1 MSDETFEYITT
12 DYMISI
18 ESNEQTIQPVE
29 YIVEL
34 GQEGIPG
41 KQGEKGDPGFS
52 PTVGYNLSDGH
63 LTFTIVN
70 EDGVTVTPDVFD
82 YVMRKDGSNANNAVN
97 MNRLSILN
105 NLSYGAK
112 IASRYI
118 NDTDKMNLEI
128 SGYPLRLT
136 GTSFSSDA
144 YSNSITIARGGSSI
158 TLGNTTKNNIIIDG
172 TSARYNGAEIATLA
186 DIPSVTD
193 FLEVDG
199 SNADSQFT
207 VNGVKLAGNYVY
219 IDGVSY
225 GGIHAIQTNS
235 NIYYQLGVDSN
246 RAFLSM
252 PTLTLNSYPAIGS
265 GGTYSPADTI
275 MNVNSN
281 MRISFSNS
289 KKFYYGSSNI
299 ANNEVAIKGDLPTT
313 MTGADGTNAGTSGLV
328 PAPSATDN
336 TKFLKG
342 DGTWA
347 DVSGGTSYT
356 AGTGIDITNDTI
368 SIDNTVAL
376 KSEIPTNADYVDLT
390 TAQTITSIK
399 KFTQNI
405 LQNSGH
411 YLYSDGIRE
420 PISQNHN
427 IITHSGS
434 NVFVGSTSRSLKLS
448 GTDIRP
454 QYNDADLA
462 LLSDIPTVNNSTITF
477 TQGGTTKGSITLNQ
491 SSDATIA
498 LDAGSSPD
506 NPLEPLTDKEG
517 LVNITS
523 LARSTFDST
532 KVTVSGSLTISNDG
546 IASGFS
552 ASDYIQETLAIAG
565 AWTITCKFNST
576 DVSSGIQQILN
587 YNGYNRILIAPQG
600 WITIFA
606 DENNAASQAFT
617 LFNAGTIVNNTN
629 YYFVLSYDGS
639 STYTAKLTNLDN
651 GTTMTASATN
661 NYKLIQT
668 SQTWLIG
675 SEKNKYLRGT
685 FDLKYFSVTSNGVN
699 ILNYNQT
706 GIDTYTI
713 NGSTVTIPYTLS
725 KTGSKIVDSSYR
737 ADIET
742 VYNNQGYVR
751 CYTLNEGVNYTLPT
765 PPDKGYLPN
774 LSWVLNNM
782 NSTPDYS
789 AGITMDLGNS
799 DFIAP
804 TKGVIV
810 LVGYTTGGTNVGGIL
825 RISINSNVVYTNAT
839 NPTGYT
845 YFDLCLPVDSGDVI
859 NLLTITTPA
868 TINTQKFF
876 PLKEVN

>member
-82 YVMRKDGSNANNAVN
+82 YVMRKNGSNATLPFTIGNFKI
-97 MNRLSILN
+97 LSDGNVRVTNEDITGYLN
-105 NLSYGAK
+105 VK
-112 IASRYI
+112 
-118 NDTDKMNLEI
+118 EI
-128 SGYPLRLT
+128 RPRKSSG
-136 GTSFSSDA
+136 
-144 YSNSITIARGGSSI
+144 ITIGYANYDAPI
-158 TLGNTTKNNIIIDG
+158 NLVTDNKVY
-172 TSARYNGAEIATLA
+172 YNGAEIATRSNIGNGTVILTQGGVTKGSFSVNQSETSVIDLDA
-186 DIPSVTD
+186 GGGAITNPLGIGYTQGGLNYSLNLGVNESTSKIISNYTIASSGSYFSTPIKLPS
-193 FLEVDG
+193 
-199 SNADSQFT
+199 SNTAPLTLTED
-207 VNGVKLAGNYVY
+207 VNGLYTIGLNYDTNTLGLDANNKLTV
-219 IDGVSY
+219 I
-225 GGIHAIQTNS
+225 
-235 NIYYQLGVDSN
+235 
-246 RAFLSM
+246 
-252 PTLTLNSYPAIGS
+252 S
-265 GGTYSPADTI
+265 GG
-275 MNVNSN
+275 
-281 MRISFSNS
+281 
-289 KKFYYGSSNI
+289 
-299 ANNEVAIKGDLPTT
+299 
-313 MTGADGTNAGTSGLV
+313 
-328 PAPSATDN
+328 
-336 TKFLKG
+336 
-342 DGTWA
+342 
-347 DVSGGTSYT
+347 GGSYT
-356 AGTGIDITNDTI
+356 AGTGIDITSDVIAVDFTDVATATQGSKADTAVQPG
-368 SIDNTVAL
+368 DLATVATTGDYTDL
-376 KSEIPTNADYVDLT
+376 LNKPT
-390 TAQTITSIK
+390 
-399 KFTQNI
+399 
-405 LQNSGH
+405 
-411 YLYSDGIRE
+411 
-420 PISQNHN
+420 
-427 IITHSGS
+427 
-434 NVFVGSTSRSLKLS
+434 
-448 GTDIRP
+448 
-454 QYNDADLA
+454 
-462 LLSDIPTVNNSTITF
+462 IPTVNNSTITF

-506 NPLEPLTDKEG
+506 NPLELLTDSEG
-517 LVNITS
+517 LADVTS
-523 LARSTFDST
+523 YAHSTFDST

-552 ASDYIQETLAIAG
+552 VSDYIQETLAIAG
-565 AWTITCKFNST
+565 AWTVTCKFNST
-576 DVSSGIQQILN
+576 DISSGIQQILN
-587 YNGYNRILIAPQG
+587 YSGYNRILIAPQG

-606 DENNAASQAFT
+606 DENNATSQSFT
-617 LFNAGTIVNNTN
+617 LFSSGDIVNNNN
-629 YYFVLSYDGS
+629 YYLVISYDGNS
-639 STYTAKLTNLDN
+639 AYTATLTNLDN
-651 GTTMTASATN
+651 GTTITASATN

-675 SEKNKYLRGT
+675 SERNRYLRGT

-725 KTGSKIVDSSYR
+725 KTGSKIVDSAYR
-737 ADIET
+737 TDVET

-751 CYTLNEGVNYTLPT
+751 YYTLNEGVNYTLPT

-789 AGITMDLGNS
+789 ASITMDLNNS
-799 DFIAP
+799 DFTAP

-810 LVGYTTGGTNVGGIL
+810 LAGYTTGGTNIGGIL
-825 RISINSNVVYTNAT
+825 RISINSNIVYTNAT